1 MTTLQILKY
10 LAVLLIG
17 SSLALFIFFS
27 INNRYLLQ
35 NKSAVD
41 SAVTKSVIKLE
52 DELNKI
58 NLVVESMAFF
68 YENKSYI
75 PQKLFERFTDP
86 FIKELNGIKALA
98 WAPKVE
104 DSLRT
109 KFEEY
114 RTITQIDS
122 SGQLVPTTSNNV
134 HYPVTT
140 LNPVVPFKQV
150 LGYDVFSDS
159 TKREAILRSIETSK
173 PAISGPIQLISEA
186 DGVGGILAL
195 KSVSSAISPENKGIV
210 LGVYR
215 MDKLISETLKSEI
228 KVFNLCIHDHEA
240 GDTLL
245 FSNVHT
251 SKTHKDQYEK
261 TVIKKSIN
269 AIDRKWDVHFV
280 PKQEY
285 LSFPHVFESY
295 VVLIL
300 GLATTLLLAH
310 LARRRDNH
318 NDRLEARVLLRTAEL
333 EESNKQKEN
342 LLREIHHRVKNNLQ
356 ITSSLIN
363 MQKRKLV
370 SKEAITA
377 LEDSQARISAIALT
391 HQKIYQDK
399 DSKAV
404 NLHEY
409 LKDLMEYQNKISP
422 SFSYKIDCPEISIDL
437 DKAVPLAL
445 IISELVTN
453 AVKHAYPDKKNY
465 NELRIDVKKLDKS
478 NISLT
483 IRDNGKGLPEGFAI
497 ENAEG
502 IGFDIIKALC
512 RQISAELSYNS
523 DSTGTNF
530 SVIFNNQT

>member
-1 MTTLQILKY
+1 MTKQQILKY
-10 LAVLLIG
+10 LAILLVG
-17 SSLALFIFFS
+17 SSISLFIFFS
-27 INNRYLLQ
+27 INTRYLLR
-35 NKSAVD
+35 NKAAIDNAVN
-41 SAVTKSVIKLE
+41 KSVIKLE

-68 YENKSYI
+68 YENKKII
-75 PQKLFERFTDP
+75 PQHLFERFTDP
-86 FIKELNGIKALA
+86 FLKELNGIKALA
-98 WAPKVE
+98 WAPKIKDFE
-104 DSLRT
+104 KN
-109 KFEEY
+109 KFEKHIKIKE
-114 RTITQIDS
+114 TNTENNLI
-122 SGQLVPTTSNNV
+122 PTKTKDV
-134 HYPVTT
+134 YYPVQV
-140 LNPVVPFKQV
+140 LNPLGPLKDV
-150 LGYDVFSDS
+150 LGYNLYSDS
-159 TKREAILRSIETSK
+159 TKRDVVLRSIKTNK
-173 PAISGPIQLISEA
+173 PAISGPISLIAENSTIK
-186 DGVGGILAL
+186 GIVAL
-195 KSVSSAISPENKGIV
+195 KSVSSQNSIESRGV
-210 LGVYR
+210 VVGVYR
-215 MDKLISETLKSEI
+215 MEKLVSETLKSEA
-228 KVFNLCIHDHEA
+228 KVVDICIHDEV

-245 FSNVHT
+245 FSNVDE
-251 SKTHKDQYEK
+251 SKITDKKFEK
-261 TVIKKSIN
+261 TSIQKTIH
-269 AIDRKWDVHFV
+269 AVDRKWLIHFV
-280 PKQEY
+280 PKDEY
-285 LSFPHVFESY
+285 LSFPHIFESY

-300 GLATTLLLAH
+300 GFATTLLLVL

-377 LEDSQARISAIALT
+377 LQDSQARISAIALT

-422 SFSYKIDCPEISIDL
+422 TFSYKINCPEISIDL
-437 DKAVPLAL
+437 DRAVPLAL

-453 AVKHAYPDKKNY
+453 AVKHAYPDTTKY
-465 NELRIDVKKLDKS
+465 NELVIDVDVLDDGMAAFSIK
-478 NISLT
+478 
-483 IRDNGKGLPEGFAI
+483 DNGKGLPSDFAI

-512 RQISAELSYNS
+512 RQISAELTYNS
-523 DSTGTNF
+523 TDNGTHFTVTFDNK
-530 SVIFNNQT
+530 I